1 MDFYYYYL
9 ILVLP
14 AVLVLVWAQYKVKST
29 FRKYSGV
36 AAPDGMTGAAA
47 SELIQRANGL
57 SVPVSETAGE
67 LTDYYNPKTDSIH
80 LSNPVYGAATIA
92 AVGVAAHETGH
103 ALQYAERYAPVR
115 FRTALVPVTNIAT
128 SVSPLMLILGLVSGY
143 GILAYIGIALF
154 GTSVLFQ
161 LATLPVEFNASRRAV
176 RALEAS
182 GRFTEDEM
190 KGVKKVLFAAAMTYV
205 AALLVSLMQLLRLL
219 LIYGGRRRRR

>member
-143 GILAYIGIALF
+143 GILAYIGK
-154 GTSVLFQ
+154 Q
-161 LATLPVEFNASRRAV
+161 P
-176 RALEAS
+176 
-182 GRFTEDEM
+182 
-190 KGVKKVLFAAAMTYV
+190 
-205 AALLVSLMQLLRLL
+205 
-219 LIYGGRRRRR
+219 

>member
-182 GRFTEDEM
+182 GRFTDDEM